1 MSASALA
8 SNRVKLMGAEQ
19 CFCGSEKGVGL
30 MALGRRKGVFP
41 FILYTS
47 LLFDVSYSLE
57 ARQSPGTEGPCRSPA
72 ERPAPPT

>member
-19 CFCGSEKGVGL
+19 CFCGSEEGVGL

-47 LLFDVSYSLE
+47 LLFDVSLYNKCYLLLV
-57 ARQSPGTEGPCRSPA
+57 
-72 ERPAPPT
+72 